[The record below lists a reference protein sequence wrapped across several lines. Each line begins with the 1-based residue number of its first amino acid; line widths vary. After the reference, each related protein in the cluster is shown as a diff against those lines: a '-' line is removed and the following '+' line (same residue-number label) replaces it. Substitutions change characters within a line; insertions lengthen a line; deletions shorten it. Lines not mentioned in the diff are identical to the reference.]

1 VPHSLGLTPLCGSNT
16 SVTEHT
22 SIAEHLIHRF
32 HELKVRESFGIV
44 GDFALKLFSELTDHG
59 FPVLVTTDE
68 QGAGFAADAYA
79 RLNGFGVVALTYGA
93 GGLKVANAAANAW
106 AEQVPLL
113 ILSGAPGVAERAGDP
128 MLHHKVKDF
137 DTQLRV
143 FSDLTCAQAVLTDP
157 HTAANE
163 IDRVIST
170 MISEQR
176 PGYIEVPRDLIGVAI
191 AKPDGQIIAQL
202 PRVDEHALAEA
213 VADVLQDIAGVS
225 KVVIHAG
232 AMVQR
237 RGLEQDL
244 FSLATS
250 AGIPVATSSL
260 ARGVFPE
267 RHELGLGLYLGAV
280 STEAVR
286 QRVEGADVVMSLGV
300 LQTDL
305 TLGAFTA
312 NIDHARLI
320 LCTDTDVTVG
330 YRTYRDV
337 PLWAFLPALAQ
348 AVSQQTLVI
357 SHDPIPLHG
366 VFTATDLPLT
376 VERTVAAIESHV
388 DERHGLLLD
397 PGEALFSSVDMRVPV
412 WALGSAYYATM
423 GYAVPGA
430 LGAGKARPNI
440 RPVVV
445 VGDGAFAMTGLEV
458 AALAFHQ
465 VPAVVIVFDN
475 QGYGTQRPIL
485 DGVFNDIPPMAV
497 EKLVAVIGS
506 GRGHLVHTEVEL
518 DDALKIAMNS
528 NELNII
534 RVILPKGGRSAG
546 LNRLGAALAKRV

>member
-1 VPHSLGLTPLCGSNT
+1 MS
-16 SVTEHT
+16 
-22 SIAEHLIHRF
+22 
-32 HELKVRESFGIV
+32 ESFGIV
-44 GDFALKLFSELTDHG
+44 GDFALRLFGELTDHG

-68 QGAGFAADAYA
+68 QGAAFAADAYA
-79 RLNGFGVVALTYGA
+79 RLNGLGVVAVTYGA

-143 FSDLTCAQAVLTDP
+143 FADLTCAQAVLTDR

-163 IDRVIST
+163 IDRVIRT
-170 MISEQR
+170 MLSEQR
-176 PGYIEVPRDLIGVAI
+176 PGYIEVPRDLVGMPIDG
-191 AKPDGQIIAQL
+191 PDDDITPQL
-202 PRVDEHALAEA
+202 PRVDPEALREA
-213 VADVLQDIAGVS
+213 VADVLQDIRGVS
-225 KVVIHAG
+225 TVVIHAG
-232 AMVQR
+232 TMVQR
-237 RGLEQDL
+237 RGLEKDL
-244 FSLATS
+244 LALATD

-286 QRVEGADVVMSLGV
+286 SRVEGAEVVISLGV

-312 NIDHARLI
+312 DIDHARLI
-320 LCTDTDVTVG
+320 LCTDIDVTVG
-330 YRTYRDV
+330 YRTYKDV
-337 PLWAFLPALAQ
+337 PLWAFLPALAD
-348 AVSQQTLVI
+348 AVRDETLAI
-357 SHDPIPLHG
+357 AHEPIAHHG
-366 VFTATDLPLT
+366 TFVAADLPLT
-376 VERTVAAIESHV
+376 VERTVVAIESHV

-397 PGEALFSSVDMRVPV
+397 PGEALFSSVDLRVPT

-430 LGAGKARPNI
+430 LGAGKARPNT
-440 RPVVV
+440 RPVVI
-445 VGDGAFAMTGLEV
+445 VGDGAFSMTGLEV
-458 AALAFHQ
+458 AALAFHG

-485 DGVFNDIPPMAV
+485 DGVFNDIPALAV
-497 EKLVAVIGS
+497 EDLPQVLRTGK
-506 GRGHLVHTEVEL
+506 GHLARTEIEL
-518 DDALKIAMNS
+518 DDALTMAMRS
-528 NELNII
+528 DELNII
-534 RVILPKGGRSAG
+534 RVVLPKGGRSAG

>member
-1 VPHSLGLTPLCGSNT
+1 
-16 SVTEHT
+16 
-22 SIAEHLIHRF
+22 
-32 HELKVRESFGIV
+32 
-44 GDFALKLFSELTDHG
+44 
-59 FPVLVTTDE
+59 
-68 QGAGFAADAYA
+68 
-79 RLNGFGVVALTYGA
+79 
-93 GGLKVANAAANAW
+93 
-106 AEQVPLL
+106 
-113 ILSGAPGVAERAGDP
+113 
-128 MLHHKVKDF
+128 
-137 DTQLRV
+137 
-143 FSDLTCAQAVLTDP
+143 
-157 HTAANE
+157 
-163 IDRVIST
+163 

-176 PGYIEVPRDLIGVAI
+176 PGYIEVPRDLVGVAI
-191 AKPDGQIIAQL
+191 AEPDGQITAQL
-202 PRVDEHALAEA
+202 PRVDERALAEA

-244 FSLATS
+244 FFLATS
-250 AGIPVATSSL
+250 TGIPVATSSL